1 MLVHVLLLLVLAL
14 SGEGLHHNGRRRS
27 YAGKLTPTIKR
38 IRDSMKAKLVDLK
51 QVLAGTTTASPTTTT
66 AAPAAST
73 VRSDG
78 DDILADPKPVIVLA
92 SKEPVEKDESAIP
105 SLFSFFVRWFW

>member
-51 QVLAGTTTASPTTTT
+51 QVLAGTTTAAPTTTT
-66 AAPAAST
+66 AAPAST

-78 DDILADPKPVIVLA
+78 DDILADSKPAIVLA
-92 SKEPVEKDESAIP
+92 SKDSVEKDESAIS